1 MIGRSVHHE
10 RTVSATT
17 FITLDKILKYKN
29 YCYKFRLRIHHLKNI
44 LFISEPAN
52 LKRGGTKRRKSVSG
66 RRVSNILFK
75 FYISNL
81 LLNHQKVWLKNNLR
95 KKKRSA
101 KFAKMRLFSLVI
113 LSSLQRVQRA
123 HDEAPLWCPCLGTT
137 IKWTFMYSMLQE
149 RGLVRK
155 NKECMIQPCCTATV
169 HYLIVTLSRSIVI
182 QLKGYILTRMWIINM
197 WIIHGEKKSRLMI
210 RYFLFHFCQSIH

>member
-1 MIGRSVHHE
+1 M
-10 RTVSATT
+10 
-17 FITLDKILKYKN
+17 
-29 YCYKFRLRIHHLKNI
+29 
-44 LFISEPAN
+44 
-52 LKRGGTKRRKSVSG
+52 
-66 RRVSNILFK
+66 
-75 FYISNL
+75 
-81 LLNHQKVWLKNNLR
+81 NHQKVWLKNNLR

-101 KFAKMRLFSLVI
+101 KFAKMRLFSLVM

-197 WIIHGEKKSRLMI
+197 WIIHGEKRVVWWFDI
-210 RYFLFHFCQSIH
+210 FYFIFANRFINSHSILSLSMKIHR